1 MGRGAYQAWGY
12 EGENSGVTRDEF
24 EAVAGDLVHHA
35 GPAASHL
42 TVPSDIKIRCTR
54 RWPSDF

>member
-24 EAVAGDLVHHA
+24 EAVAGDIDEYEDDALERANCHKA
-35 GPAASHL
+35 GQVGHRACGL
-42 TVPSDIKIRCTR
+42 C
-54 RWPSDF
+54 